1 MKKTFLSGL
10 LVPFTAGLLIL
21 FSCTPATGPIVVN
34 SSISV
39 RSKTI
44 DKMVLS
50 WSQAQDVN
58 GNNET
63 LEYQVVSSSS
73 SDIETVSAVNKNGRT
88 VRTWAKN
95 YSSVEVSLDGTEKI
109 LYYNVM
115 VRDAVGT
122 ISFYSPLMVDFTD
135 KTAPV
140 VSDAAV
146 TVTELTS
153 KSLRLNWKPA
163 TDNNTADKDLVYV
176 VMKSMR
182 DNLNSSDAYYD
193 NKDGRHVCFEKASVL
208 TVLLEALE
216 PGVDLWLNVFAR
228 DTNGNVTPYTAVKTS
243 LLPPVTVTA
252 DTDSA
257 GTDSVVCTWPLSADT
272 AETVA
277 LTVAGNEATGTVAA
291 DSLLWTTVVR
301 WAAAYSGNAMGQGMY
316 SFETLYNA
324 ADGTVSLTPLSETD
338 AKLLSNALT
347 EYTNTYQNPVGNDSC
362 CFLTTTGAV
371 ARSAAEAAS
380 AVVDETAAGFR
391 LSADE
396 SGNILVKKTVAEE

>member
-140 VSDAAV
+140 VEDKAV
-146 TVTELTS
+146 SVTELTS
-153 KSLRLNWKPA
+153 KSLRLNWQPA
-163 TDNNTADKDLVYV
+163 TDNNTVNKEIVYI
-176 VMKSMR
+176 VMKSTS
-182 DNLNSSDAYYD
+182 DNLNDESAYY
-193 NKDGRHVCFEKASVL
+193 NNTPGRHTCFEKASVL

-252 DTDSA
+252 DTDS
-257 GTDSVVCTWPLSADT
+257 VVCTWPLSAGT

-316 SFETLYNA
+316 QFENLYNGT
-324 ADGTVSLTPLSETD
+324 DDTVSLTPLSETD

-371 ARSAAEAAS
+371 ARSAAEAVA
-380 AVVDETAAGFR
+380 AAVDEAAAGFR

-396 SGNILVKKTVAEE
+396 SGKIQLVRKVAE

>member
-140 VSDAAV
+140 VEDKAV
-146 TVTELTS
+146 SVTELTS
-153 KSLRLNWKPA
+153 KSLRLNWQPA
-163 TDNNTADKDLVYV
+163 TDNNTVNKEIVYI
-176 VMKSMR
+176 VMKSTS
-182 DNLNSSDAYYD
+182 DNLNDESAYY
-193 NKDGRHVCFEKASVL
+193 NNTPGRHTCFEKASVL

-252 DTDSA
+252 DTDS
-257 GTDSVVCTWPLSADT
+257 VVCTWPLSAGT

-371 ARSAAEAAS
+371 ARSAAEAVA
-380 AVVDETAAGFR
+380 AAVDEAAAGFR

-396 SGNILVKKTVAEE
+396 SGKIQLVRKVAE

>member
-140 VSDAAV
+140 VEDKAV
-146 TVTELTS
+146 SVTELTS
-153 KSLRLNWKPA
+153 KSLRLNWQPA
-163 TDNNTADKDLVYV
+163 TDNNTVNKEIVYI
-176 VMKSMR
+176 VMKSTS
-182 DNLNSSDAYYD
+182 DNLNDESAYY
-193 NKDGRHVCFEKASVL
+193 NNTPGRHTCFEKASVL

-252 DTDSA
+252 DTDS
-257 GTDSVVCTWPLSADT
+257 VVCTWPLSAGT

-371 ARSAAEAAS
+371 ARSAAEAVA
-380 AVVDETAAGFR
+380 AAVDEAATGFR

-396 SGNILVKKTVAEE
+396 SGKIQLVRKVAE